1 MWKEYKVT
9 INGTKVRIR
18 YIETEAPE
26 SAKILGTPIT
36 GLEIWQL
43 KPGEKYEERKALFN
57 GRWQD
62 RVEGKEAT
70 QAYNQLIA
78 MRKGKKTNQR

>member
-9 INGTKVRIR
+9 INGIKYRIK

-26 SAKILGTPIT
+26 SKKIPGTPIT
-36 GLEIWQL
+36 GLVLYEL
-43 KPGEKYEERKALFN
+43 RPGQKEERNGLFN
-57 GRWQD
+57 GSWQ
-62 RVEGKEAT
+62 EYIGGKEAN

-78 MRKGKKTNQR
+78 MRKGKKTNQ